1 MLNDAIEIRELKDSD
16 DDAAV
21 RYEVY
26 DSDTGTSLGVYDNYE
41 DAQYEVESMKSSN
54 RADWDDAKEA
64 DPGTD

>member
-1 MLNDAIEIRELKDSD
+1 MLNEAIEIRELKDSD
-16 DDAAV
+16 DDATV

-54 RADWDDAKEA
+54 RSVWEGAKDA
-64 DPGTD
+64 DPGAE

>member
-1 MLNDAIEIRELKDSD
+1 MLNEAIEIRELKDSD
-16 DDAAV
+16 DDATV

-54 RADWDDAKEA
+54 RAVWDDAEDA
-64 DPGTD
+64 DPGAE